1 MSTISLI
8 LFVITGLFLVWQVVL
23 VSLASSMIRSGSY
36 SRVHISA
43 WPLIFATTAC
53 IIGLLMR

>member
-23 VSLASSMIRSGSY
+23 VSLASSMVRSGRY
-36 SRVHISA
+36 TKVHISA
-43 WPLIFATTAC
+43 WPLIFATAAC
-53 IIGLLMR
+53 VIGLLVR